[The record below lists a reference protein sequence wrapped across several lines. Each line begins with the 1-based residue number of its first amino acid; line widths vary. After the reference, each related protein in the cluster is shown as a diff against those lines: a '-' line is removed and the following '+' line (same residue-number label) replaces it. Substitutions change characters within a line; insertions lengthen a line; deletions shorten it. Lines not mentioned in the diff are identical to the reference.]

1 MSAPVPTI
9 DRAAVRH
16 HLGIFARLAGDVPC
30 RLVLGGFGQNID
42 TGEKLPAI
50 AESFAPADADVMV
63 DRVAAIDAEPHRNI
77 YLSTAIFR
85 PDLEKGR
92 KGSEEDILGVLA
104 IVQDFDAK
112 DMGDAAREWAVR
124 CPDGAS
130 MVLQTSGIPKPSF
143 QVFYIF
149 KRPVPLERA
158 KAIAA
163 ALDRKTGA
171 DSCSKDMSH
180 VWRIMGTNNKP
191 KVSKIAEGRPREP
204 QPVQISVPFHESR
217 LWDVDD
223 LERAV
228 SALPD
233 LAPDKPK
240 PKPADISVDRA
251 KVRPVTADDLRH
263 MGLEEKWIDK
273 AGRVY
278 ADPKIRDEYPS
289 RSEHQFGVTRAMVRA
304 GIAPEVIY
312 SIITDKA
319 WGVSESVREK
329 GHAYA
334 ERQVRRAFEK
344 EEKQHKGAGASGGA
358 TSLAQDVLTSLGR
371 PIVHHNRGFYDFD
384 GSVYRPL
391 EEATVRA
398 AVWSTLDKNGAEPCS
413 RMVSD
418 VMDAFKA
425 LAHLPSRDHNPP
437 CWINGAEGADPA
449 AMIPA
454 RNGLVDPSTG
464 EVTPH
469 GADLFNFNILPFDY
483 NPNAP
488 EPALWLAKL
497 RQWWPDDD
505 ETECID
511 LLQEWFGYLLTPDTS
526 QQKILSVF
534 GGPRCGK
541 GTIVRVLTAMLG
553 KSNVC
558 NPKIAALGERFGR
571 EGLIGKTAAIITDM
585 RIGKDASVPSIVETL
600 LTVSGEDG
608 QSVQRK
614 NTTDWEGLLR
624 TRIVMFSNDVFSLHD
639 PSGALSSRLI
649 VLPMHG
655 CWLGK
660 EDTDLTAKLLAELP
674 GILNWAI
681 EGYRRLAKNKRFT
694 ALKSEDAAAIADI
707 AADFGSVPGA
717 FIAENC
723 VYQAGVRVTKDA
735 LVDAYREWMV
745 GRGLEP
751 SGRDFMLKN
760 LLSAMMGRGVRTS
773 QPWMEVGGKKKRV
786 HVFTG
791 IRLLTDEER
800 TPSGM
805 HDYGVFK

>member
-1 MSAPVPTI
+1 MSTPVPTA
-9 DRAAVRH
+9 DRSAVRE
-16 HLGIFARLAGDVPC
+16 HLGIFARLAGNDPC

-42 TGEKLPAI
+42 TGEKLYPI
-50 AESFAPADADVMV
+50 AESFEPCEIERMT
-63 DRVAAIDAEPHRNI
+63 DRVVAINAEDHRNV

-85 PDLEKGR
+85 PDLEPGKKG
-92 KGSEEDILGVLA
+92 GEADILGVLA

-112 DMGDAAREWAVR
+112 DLGDAAKEWAVR
-124 CPDGAS
+124 CPEGAS
-130 MVLQTSGIPKPSF
+130 MVLQTSAIPKPSF

-149 KRPVPLERA
+149 RKPVPLERA

-180 VWRIMGTNNKP
+180 PWRIMGTHNKP
-191 KVSKIAEGRPREP
+191 KVSKIDEGRPREP
-204 QPVQISVPFHESR
+204 QAVQVCVPFHESR
-217 LWDVDD
+217 LWEVED

-228 SALPD
+228 GRCAD
-233 LAPDKPK
+233 LAPAAGVK
-240 PKPADISVDRA
+240 ATEVSVDRA
-251 KVRPVTADDLRH
+251 KVRPITADDLRG
-263 MGLEEKWIDK
+263 MGLAEEWIDK

-278 ADPKIRDEYPS
+278 ADPKIKDEYPS

-334 ERQVRRAFEK
+334 ERQVRRSYEK
-344 EEKQHKGAGASGGA
+344 EEKQRKSAGAIGGA
-358 TSLAQDVLTSLGR
+358 TSLAQDVLTALAR
-371 PIVHHNRGFYDFD
+371 PIVHHNKDFYDFD

-391 EEATVRA
+391 EEATIRA
-398 AVWSTLDKNGAEPCS
+398 AVWSTLDRAGALPCS

-425 LAHLPSRDHNPP
+425 LVHLPGRDHNPP
-437 CWINGAEGADPA
+437 CWINGASGGDPA

-464 EVTPH
+464 DITPH
-469 GADLFNFNILPFDY
+469 GPDLFNFNILPFDY
-483 NPNAP
+483 DPDAP
-488 EPALWLAKL
+488 EPVLWLAKL
-497 RQWWPDDD
+497 REWWPDDD
-505 ETECID
+505 EAECID

-553 KSNVC
+553 KQNVC
-558 NPKIAALGERFGR
+558 NPKVSALGEHFGR

-585 RIGKDASVPSIVETL
+585 RVGKNSDPSSIVETL

-608 QSVQRK
+608 QSVHRK
-614 NTTDWEGLLR
+614 NKIDWEGSLR

-660 EDTDLTAKLLAELP
+660 EDTELTAKLLAELP

-681 EGYRRLAKNKRFT
+681 GGYRRLAKHKRFT
-694 ALKSEDAAAIADI
+694 ALKSEDAAVIADI
-707 AADFGSVPGA
+707 AADFGSMPKAFIDEQCRYEAGA
-717 FIAENC
+717 F
-723 VYQAGVRVTKDA
+723 VLKDKLA
-735 LVDAYREWMV
+735 DAYREWLI

-751 SGRDFMLKN
+751 AGRDLMLKH
-760 LLSAMMGRGVRTS
+760 LLSAMMGRRVRASRPTIN
-773 QPWMEVGGKKKRV
+773 GKRE
-786 HVFTG
+786 HVFSG

-800 TPSGM
+800 APNGL